1 MGALH
6 VLNHPP
12 PRGGRCTCWD
22 PWMFTSNRNLLGQ
35 VLCGVDATPS
45 LIPASLSPSTAPA
58 FSVAREL
65 PQPPWGFVLG
75 LSREQPNRGARG
87 SGSRWFRGL
96 QSLCCVQAGPE
107 PHSLG
112 GA

>member
-6 VLNHPP
+6 VLSPP
-12 PRGGRCTCWD
+12 PQVVGAPVGTS
-22 PWMFTSNRNLLGQ
+22 WMVTSNRNPPGQ

-58 FSVAREL
+58 FSVGHEL

-96 QSLCCVQAGPE
+96 QSL
-107 PHSLG
+107 S
-112 GA
+112 